1 MKKINY
7 LNIKDCPICGEHGKQ
22 LEHTLWFYLEPLKST
37 VEQRY
42 RYCPNCKWGY
52 CENPLNEESMNQY
65 YAELY
70 RYLRDT
76 LAVDRMHIANQVEFA
91 IRYMPSHNGLKV
103 LEIGPCQPHFLDAVT
118 MGTKAQGYF
127 EEMNLMAAA
136 RLEASGYIP
145 ANKVDDMPQQYDLI
159 AMCHVFEHVI
169 NPVIFLRNLGKRLAP
184 NGVIFTEVPDFTRLD
199 WLAQDDFQFEHVNY
213 FSTQSLIR
221 LAQRAGFDLVACES
235 TRTKN
240 YTTCGNQVLRTV
252 FRANERTSTKSVE
265 TTEGWNSLLARPI
278 ETMHSVRKLL
288 SKGPEKIALYG
299 AGTRTTE
306 LMAYCDMGEL
316 PKMLYDIDPQ
326 KVGQTLCGIQV
337 RDPITINP
345 DEFDRI
351 LIMVLGREN
360 EVAEFLKGQ
369 GVAAEQIIFLS
380 SIILSK

>member
-1 MKKINY
+1 M
-7 LNIKDCPICGEHGKQ
+7 
-22 LEHTLWFYLEPLKST
+22 
-37 VEQRY
+37 
-42 RYCPNCKWGY
+42 
-52 CENPLNEESMNQY
+52 
-65 YAELY
+65 
-70 RYLRDT
+70 
-76 LAVDRMHIANQVEFA
+76 
-91 IRYMPSHNGLKV
+91 
-103 LEIGPCQPHFLDAVT
+103 
-118 MGTKAQGYF
+118 
-127 EEMNLMAAA
+127 
-136 RLEASGYIP
+136 
-145 ANKVDDMPQQYDLI
+145 
-159 AMCHVFEHVI
+159 
-169 NPVIFLRNLGKRLAP
+169 
-184 NGVIFTEVPDFTRLD
+184 
-199 WLAQDDFQFEHVNY
+199 
-213 FSTQSLIR
+213 
-221 LAQRAGFDLVACES
+221 
-235 TRTKN
+235 
-240 YTTCGNQVLRTV
+240 